1 MSDPPNQAWEDIFSS
16 FSKRTYKTDDDYI
29 VRLRGLSL
37 PIRIF
42 SKQCSPINMVSWLI
56 AGGLMQEKH
65 GISQAVEPHAEYG
78 ASVSSS
84 VKQEVGESDANL
96 CVCLWK
102 SNKYSL

>member
-1 MSDPPNQAWEDIFSS
+1 
-16 FSKRTYKTDDDYI
+16 
-29 VRLRGLSL
+29 
-37 PIRIF
+37 
-42 SKQCSPINMVSWLI
+42 MVSWLI

-96 CVCLWK
+96 CVCL
-102 SNKYSL
+102 